1 MSEMLRPQ
9 APVAV
14 AAAEDGGIGNARA
27 RRSRFPVPIVIA
39 IGLGCAL
46 STGGYFLGAEFVAHE
61 REARFEFEVYHPID
75 RIRESIDDIS
85 AVLYS
90 IRGLYAASKDVERAE
105 FRAFV
110 RSLDVGPAVQALEW
124 IPRVAD
130 SDRALLE
137 ETARGDGF
145 AGFRFAERH
154 AQGRMV
160 PAGKREV
167 YFPVYYVEPY
177 AGNAAALGFDLGSNP
192 ARLEALS
199 RARDSGRMVATSRI
213 TLVQATGDQYGFLI
227 FLAVY
232 RNGAPTG
239 TVEERR
245 RNLDGFVLGVFRI
258 SDLVE
263 AAIHDGSI
271 HDSAVSLEIFD
282 KSAAVGSQRLYPK
295 SPDVTGETTIRP
307 PLRRTRTLNV
317 GGRDW
322 LIVAMPSQAP
332 GYGVDLGWLPW
343 AIFLTGLSF
352 TALLGYYLKLS
363 ISRTWQ
369 VERLVED
376 RTAKLTLANRELE
389 TQIVE
394 RRRAQ
399 DSLKRQA
406 VELARSNAELEQF
419 AYVASHDLQE
429 PLRKVQAFGDRLRS
443 KYADALDEQ
452 GQDYLTRMQDAAARM
467 QSLIQSLLNF
477 SRIASKA
484 QPHVAVNLDVV
495 AQEVVGDLEVRIQ
508 ETGAKVEV
516 SDLPTI
522 EADPT
527 QMRQIFQNL
536 IGNALKYRRAEVA
549 PVIQVS
555 AEVLDGVAGPAKGTP
570 DKLCRLVVQDNG
582 IGFEPEFAER
592 IFGIFQRL
600 HGRGEYEG
608 TGVGLAICRK
618 IAERHGGSISAEG
631 QPGVGSRF
639 TVLLPVQQVRTAT

>member
-1 MSEMLRPQ
+1 MSEMVRPE

-14 AAAEDGGIGNARA
+14 AAAEDGRIGNARA

-46 STGGYFLGAEFVAHE
+46 SIGGYFLGAEFVTHE
-61 REARFEFEVYHPID
+61 REARFELEVYHPID

-90 IRGLYAASKDVERAE
+90 IRGLYAASKEVERAE

-110 RSLDVGPAVQALEW
+110 RSLDVGSAVQALEW

-130 SDRALLE
+130 SDRASLE
-137 ETARGDGF
+137 ETARRDGF

-154 AQGRMV
+154 AQGQMV

-177 AGNAAALGFDLGSNP
+177 AGNTAALGFDLGSNP

-199 RARDSGRMVATSRI
+199 RARDSGKMVATSRI
-213 TLVQATGDQYGFLI
+213 TLVQETGDQYGFLM
-227 FLAVY
+227 FLPVY
-232 RNGAPTG
+232 RKGAPTD
-239 TVEERR
+239 TIEERR

-258 SDLVE
+258 SDLVN

-271 HDSAVSLEIFD
+271 QESSVRLQVFD
-282 KSAAVGSQRLYPK
+282 KSAADGSQRLYPK
-295 SPDVTGETTIRP
+295 SSDATGEMTVQP
-307 PLRRTRTLNV
+307 SLRRTRTLNV

-322 LIVAMPSQAP
+322 LIVATPSQAP
-332 GYGVDLGWLPW
+332 GYVVDLGWLPW

-369 VERLVED
+369 VERLVEE

-389 TQIVE
+389 TQIIE
-394 RRRAQ
+394 RKRAQ

-406 VELARSNAELEQF
+406 AELARSNAELEQF

-452 GQDYLTRMQDAAARM
+452 GLDYLSRMQDAAGRM

-495 AQEVVGDLEVRIQ
+495 AQEVVSDLEVHIQ

-516 SDLPTI
+516 ADLPTI

-536 IGNALKYRRAEVA
+536 IGNALKYRREAVA
-549 PVIQVS
+549 PVIQIS
-555 AEVLDGVAGPAKGTP
+555 AEVLDGVAGPANGTP
-570 DKLCRLVVQDNG
+570 DKLCRIRIEDNG
-582 IGFEPEFAER
+582 IGFEPEFADR

-618 IAERHGGSISAEG
+618 IAERHGGTITAQA
-631 QPGVGSRF
+631 QPGEGATF
-639 TVLLPVQQVRTAT
+639 TVTLPVRRAWVAA